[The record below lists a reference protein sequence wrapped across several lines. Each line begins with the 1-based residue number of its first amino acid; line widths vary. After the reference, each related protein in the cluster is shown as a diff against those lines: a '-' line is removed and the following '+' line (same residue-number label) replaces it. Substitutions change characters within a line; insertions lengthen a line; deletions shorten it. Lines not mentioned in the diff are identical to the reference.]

1 MGGYVVRQLSGHRL
15 RQVDVH
21 QRRADDGDGTQRG
34 GNELFQESKR
44 RGHALSVVGIPK
56 TVDNDV
62 AFVASTFGYFTAV
75 EEAVKVLDCAHIEA
89 RSVHNGLSLVKLLGR
104 DAGFIAA
111 GAAVANQD
119 VNFTLIPEVPFNL
132 DEKVAMDRDAS
143 GNIKLKDIGLLLRER
158 VESYFKGANISVVV
172 RYFDPNYLIRSSPA
186 NAADAILCDLL
197 RAQRHARCNGWQNR
211 LSHRISARCIYSYPY

>member
-1 MGGYVVRQLSGHRL
+1 M
-15 RQVDVH
+15 
-21 QRRADDGDGTQRG
+21 
-34 GNELFQESKR
+34 
-44 RGHALSVVGIPK
+44 
-56 TVDNDV
+56 
-62 AFVASTFGYFTAV
+62 
-75 EEAVKVLDCAHIEA
+75 
-89 RSVHNGLSLVKLLGR
+89 KLLGR
-104 DAGFIAA
+104 DAWFIAA

-119 VNFTLIPEVPFNL
+119 VNFTLIPEVPFKL

-197 RAQRHARCNGWQNR
+197 RAQRHARSRRRGHSLRDDMETSCQPFQGRAPFDPFRIAERAARHDRATDNQYQLPSLSDATRGMAR
-211 LSHRISARCIYSYPY
+211 LCDAGDHECIARAARHLGPIRCAAGGIAAVLPLRDDAF